1 MFLLQPWD
9 KPMKYSDQTVEDAK
23 TKEATFK
30 SFFGNVKA
38 LLRDDWLSNEVG
50 WRNPELDR
58 VLADELL
65 KQQSVV
71 HESLLD
77 NFNTPGAV
85 LAQVTR
91 PFPPNDA
98 SSPRSPV

>member
-38 LLRDDWLSNEVG
+38 LLRDDWLSAEVG
-50 WRNPELDR
+50 YRNPELDR

-85 LAQVTR
+85 LAQVVAARR
-91 PFPPNDA
+91 PTA
-98 SSPRSPV
+98 SASA